1 MCSALAYVR
10 FTPESDIKRD
20 IWECPLGANSG
31 HGLFHHFV
39 NSREKRRGYSQAENP
54 SRLGIDNQF

>member
-20 IWECPLGANSG
+20 TWECLLRANSRLMQRSKKPVTFL
-31 HGLFHHFV
+31 GLSAV
-39 NSREKRRGYSQAENP
+39 ANGSPIE
-54 SRLGIDNQF
+54 